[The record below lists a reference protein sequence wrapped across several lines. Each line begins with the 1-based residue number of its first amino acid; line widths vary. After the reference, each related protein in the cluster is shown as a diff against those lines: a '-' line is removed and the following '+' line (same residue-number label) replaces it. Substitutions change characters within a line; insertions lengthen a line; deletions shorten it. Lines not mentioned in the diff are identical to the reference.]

1 MLTPAIFRPGQNF
14 RPEIGGYLTVTF
26 PGEIMRCRVER
37 EIDQDRAI
45 VEIEAVPMSKTHLYR
60 KGDKVGVQRRVE
72 NGQDIWEALDDRDFI
87 AGRSPNVPPPPP
99 AVVEPEKPK
108 RKRKAA

>member
-1 MLTPAIFRPGQNF
+1 MPAPAIFRPGQNF
-14 RPEIGGYLTVTF
+14 RPEVGKHLTVTF
-26 PGEIMRCRVER
+26 PGEIIRCRVER

-45 VEIEAVPMSKTHLYR
+45 VEIEAMPMAKTHMYR
-60 KGDKVGVQRRVE
+60 KGDKVGVQRRME

-99 AVVEPEKPK
+99 TVEPEKPK
-108 RKRKAA
+108 RRKKAA